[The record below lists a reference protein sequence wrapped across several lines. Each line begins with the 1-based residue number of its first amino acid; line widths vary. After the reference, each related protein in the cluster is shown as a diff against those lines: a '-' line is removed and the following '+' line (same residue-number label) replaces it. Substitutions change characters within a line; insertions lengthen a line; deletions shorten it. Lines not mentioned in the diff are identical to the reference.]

1 MDADSYIYKLGLVD
15 DEVVIKGFVIAE
27 IMETGDRVAT
37 DATLCFLYP
46 AFSIE
51 VSCLQA
57 SKGSCLKQGLRE
69 GQSSGFVTL
78 WLTVFRLIALLR
90 KISAH
95 HFFHKGISEKWQV
108 KRFLFSQLLVKR
120 I

>member
-1 MDADSYIYKLGLVD
+1 MEADSYIYKLGLVD
-15 DEVVIKGFVIAE
+15 DEVVIKGFVIVE
-27 IMETGDRVAT
+27 VMETGDRVAT

-57 SKGSCLKQGLRE
+57 KQDLRE
-69 GQSSGFVTL
+69 GQSSGLCDL
-78 WLTVFRLIALLR
+78 WANRILR
-90 KISAH
+90 KMAH
-95 HFFHKGISEKWQV
+95 HFFHTGISEKGCV
-108 KRFLFSQLLVKR
+108 KQFLFSQLLVKW